1 MSVSPR
7 ESIGSRRI
15 GRPRS
20 GSTPKAASADAVSF
34 PITMKTRSIALLLF
48 AVWLLTVHSA
58 PVWAGGE
65 AYGPTRRGDTP
76 WTIASKVYRGETVT
90 RDQAI
95 LALLRANPEAFGAPC
110 NANSPLQAGAIL
122 EVPPLADALALSADA
137 AQREVQRQEEEWTKH
152 RRTGAPLVCPPVSP
166 TPAVATSVPQAET
179 GVTPSQPA
187 AQMPA
192 ATMPP
197 PVPALVHPRTAASAP
212 SAPSQAGPAPARPG
226 AAAPTPTPAA
236 PSRAAPPSAQ
246 PPTPAPAPAGSTDAA
261 PSSVP
266 TPPREKPVEPSEPT
280 ETEPVPPSTFPR
292 ASRPAEHP
300 GAAAARVPVA
310 DWRHLW
316 REIEPELAEHRWL
329 VWLGISALLALAAG
343 VLFHMHRKGR
353 KERQAAPEEEAVPT
367 AEPAAQT
374 GGDFDVLS
382 VDEAIQR
389 LRTDADRGLDREEA
403 SRRLQEYG
411 PNEIKEHEESLWHRI
426 FRRFWGPIPW
436 MIEAAALLSGIVQ
449 KWDDL
454 VIILI
459 MLLVNAGLD
468 FFQEHRALNALAA
481 LKASLAKAVIALRD
495 GAFATIM
502 ARDLVPGDI
511 VKLKIGD
518 IVPADVKLLKGDYL
532 SIDQAALTGES
543 LPVSKKSGDV
553 AYANTIV
560 KQGEMLA
567 VVVSTGARTAFAK
580 VVQLVAKASLKERSH
595 FQRMVIQIG
604 NFLILVT
611 LALVALIIM
620 VAIFRHESLL
630 EIARFSLVLTVA
642 AIPVALPAVLSVTMA
657 VGAVNLARR
666 QAIVSR
672 LSAIEELAGVDVF
685 CSDKT
690 GTLTQNRMEVAE
702 PVVLEGFDAQDLFQ
716 AAALASSRENDDP
729 MEVPIFRYLEQQFP
743 QLDLSRYHQRRF
755 VPFDPVRKRT
765 EAVIEGEGETFTVIK
780 GAAQVLLDMTDLPD
794 QRTEEIEA
802 EVDRL
807 AGRGYRTLAVG
818 RRRGDAP
825 LELIGLIPLYD
836 PPRDD
841 SAEVLRKMRDDGVR
855 VKMVTGDHVA
865 IAREVGRLLGLEQ
878 ETILARQLKGSGS
891 QALLSLAEAL
901 TTAIYRRL
909 EGDASLR
916 EAERFA
922 AEVMESLDEL
932 YDTRL
937 LDREFIH
944 THESAIVEMI
954 EAVDI
959 FAEVV
964 PEDKYRIVDTLQKG
978 GHIVGMTGDGV
989 NDAPALKKADCGFA
1003 VDSATDAARAAADIV
1018 LTAPGLSVIN
1028 DAIEQ
1033 ARITFERMQS
1043 YAIFRIAETIR
1054 IILFMTLSIVIFSF
1068 YPITALMIILLALL
1082 NDIPILAI
1090 AYDRTR
1096 VERRPVRW
1104 NMYELTAL
1112 ATVLGVM
1119 GVIAS
1124 FLLFYLLQ
1132 EWGFSHDEIRTFL
1145 FLKLIVAGHSTL
1157 YVTRA
1162 RGWFWQKP
1170 WPAPVL
1176 FGATFFTE
1184 IVGTIFA
1191 AEGWLMTPIGWEAAL
1206 WIWAYALA
1214 WFLINDVVKVMAA
1227 RLIRQAGNH
1236 VDRPERGSRTLAM
1249 SRSC

>member
-1 MSVSPR
+1 M
-7 ESIGSRRI
+7 
-15 GRPRS
+15 
-20 GSTPKAASADAVSF
+20 
-34 PITMKTRSIALLLF
+34 
-48 AVWLLTVHSA
+48 
-58 PVWAGGE
+58 
-65 AYGPTRRGDTP
+65 
-76 WTIASKVYRGETVT
+76 
-90 RDQAI
+90 
-95 LALLRANPEAFGAPC
+95 
-110 NANSPLQAGAIL
+110 L
-122 EVPPLADALALSADA
+122 E
-137 AQREVQRQEEEWTKH
+137 R
-152 RRTGAPLVCPPVSP
+152 
-166 TPAVATSVPQAET
+166 
-179 GVTPSQPA
+179 
-187 AQMPA
+187 
-192 ATMPP
+192 
-197 PVPALVHPRTAASAP
+197 
-212 SAPSQAGPAPARPG
+212 
-226 AAAPTPTPAA
+226 
-236 PSRAAPPSAQ
+236 
-246 PPTPAPAPAGSTDAA
+246 STD
-261 PSSVP
+261 
-266 TPPREKPVEPSEPT
+266 EY
-280 ETEPVPPSTFPR
+280 
-292 ASRPAEHP
+292 
-300 GAAAARVPVA
+300 
-310 DWRHLW
+310 L
-316 REIEPELAEHRWL
+316 ELDNHE
-329 VWLGISALLALAAG
+329 
-343 VLFHMHRKGR
+343 VL
-353 KERQAAPEEEAVPT
+353 KE
-367 AEPAAQT
+367 
-374 GGDFDVLS
+374 LH
-382 VDEAIQR
+382 
-389 LRTDADRGLDREEA
+389 TDGQRGLDSEEA
-403 SRRLQEYG
+403 RRRLEEYG
-411 PNEIKEHEESLWHRI
+411 PNEIEQREESLWHRV

-454 VIILI
+454 AIILI

-481 LKASLAKAVIALRD
+481 LKAGLANQVIALRD

-502 ARDLVPGDI
+502 ARDLGPGDI
-511 VKLKIGD
+511 VKLKLGD
-518 IVPADVKLLKGDYL
+518 IVPADVKLIDGDYL

-543 LPVSKKSGDV
+543 LPVSRKAGDI

-567 VVVSTGARTAFAK
+567 VVVNTGTRTAFAK
-580 VVQLVAKASLKERSH
+580 VVSLVARASLKERSH

-604 NFLILVT
+604 NFLILIT
-611 LALVALIIM
+611 LALVALIVM
-620 VAIFRHESLL
+620 VALFRHESLL

-666 QAIVSR
+666 RAIVSR

-690 GTLTQNRMEVAE
+690 GTLTQNRMQVAD
-702 PVVLEGFDAQDLFQ
+702 PVVMDGFDARELFQ
-716 AAALASSRENDDP
+716 TAALASRRENNDP
-729 MEVPIFRYLEQQFP
+729 MELPIFAHLEQQFP
-743 QLDLSRYHQRRF
+743 QLDLSPYRQSRF

-765 EAVIEGEGETFTVIK
+765 EAVVEGEGETFTAVK
-780 GAAQVLLDMTDLPD
+780 GAAQVLLAMTDLPD
-794 QRTEEIEA
+794 ERIAQIEA

-818 RRRGDAP
+818 RRRADGP

-836 PPRDD
+836 PPRED
-841 SAEVLRKMRDDGVR
+841 SAEVVRQMQAYGVR

-878 ETILARQLKGSGS
+878 ETIQAHQLKGSGS

-901 TTAIYRRL
+901 TSAIYRRL
-909 EGDASLR
+909 KGDVSLR
-916 EAERFA
+916 EAEHFA
-922 AEVMESLDEL
+922 AEVMDTLDEL

-937 LDREFIH
+937 LEREFIH

-954 EAVDI
+954 ESVDI

-1003 VDSATDAARAAADIV
+1003 VDNATDAARAAADIV

-1028 DAIEQ
+1028 QAIEQ
-1033 ARITFERMQS
+1033 ARVTFERMQS

-1054 IILFMTLSIVIFSF
+1054 IVLFMTLSIVVFSF
-1068 YPITALMIILLALL
+1068 YPITPLMIILLALL

-1096 VERRPVRW
+1096 IERRPVRW
-1104 NMYELTAL
+1104 NMYELTSL
-1112 ATVLGVM
+1112 AAVLGVM

-1132 EWGFSHDEIRTFL
+1132 ELGFSHDEIRTFL

-1176 FGATFFTE
+1176 LLATFATE
-1184 IVGTIFA
+1184 IVGTVFA
-1191 AEGWLMTPIGWEAAL
+1191 AEGWLMAPIGWGPAL
-1206 WIWAYALA
+1206 VIWGYALA
-1214 WFLINDVVKVMAA
+1214 WFLINDLVKVMAA
-1227 RLIRQAGNH
+1227 RLIRKAGNLT
-1236 VDRPERGSRTLAM
+1236 DLPSPRTPTRATA
-1249 SRSC
+1249 RVTA